1 MSVMCTDECSLLCI
15 MSRHAP
21 NYWLATS
28 LFWDS
33 VPTQFIKAF
42 KKKIHTLPLND
53 WISPANKC
61 ECTFRGSFLRSDQKQ
76 KAAFVCG
83 SSLGPACLK
92 ITINRLLTGK
102 TSGKYISKYYYFYC
116 IKPMCV
122 RVRASTVVGSFVCS
136 VARRGRTV
144 WRNQNKYI
152 CI

>member
-1 MSVMCTDECSLLCI
+1 MTGFHPQTSVN
-15 MSRHAP
+15 AP
-21 NYWLATS
+21 
-28 LFWDS
+28 
-33 VPTQFIKAF
+33 
-42 KKKIHTLPLND
+42 
-53 WISPANKC
+53 
-61 ECTFRGSFLRSDQKQ
+61 FRGSFLRSDQKQ

-136 VARRGRTV
+136 VSEKRSHRVKKPKQIHLHLVEGWQHLKDLEHNTCAQAPKTAPSRTLSV
-144 WRNQNKYI
+144 SSLSLLLDKLS
-152 CI
+152 